1 MFSLRSEARIAMQL
15 SLDLSTSPL
24 EAMRDGLLKTFG
36 PQRPTK
42 RLDPVSQLVRSMIG
56 GKTKDEV
63 SWAVFERLRER
74 FKTWEALAET
84 PDGEVLEIIRP
95 VTHPENKARYLPH
108 ALRLIQVRSDWKLSL
123 NHLAELELDSARWWL
138 QGLPGVG
145 VKVAASVL
153 NFSPLNMR
161 ALVVDTHVHRVAGRL
176 GLIPAGYDAAHA
188 YRALMDM
195 VPDSWTAEDLYE
207 LHWLMKGLGQL
218 LCSHHAPRCG
228 ACGLKATCSRV
239 GVERSADILAWR
251 PRP

>member
-1 MFSLRSEARIAMQL
+1 MQL

-24 EAMRDGLLKTFG
+24 EAMRDGLLRTFG

-56 GKTKDEV
+56 GRTKDEV
-63 SWAVFERLRER
+63 SWAVFERLREH
-74 FKTWEALAET
+74 FKTWEVLAET
-84 PDGEVLEIIRP
+84 PDAEVLEIIRP
-95 VTHPENKARYLPH
+95 VTHPENKARFLPH

-123 NHLAELELDSARWWL
+123 DHLAELELDSARWWL

-176 GLIPAGYDAAHA
+176 GLIPASYDTAHA

-218 LCSHHAPRCG
+218 LCTAQTPRCG
-228 ACGLKATCSRV
+228 ACALKETCPRV

-251 PRP
+251 PRA

>member
-1 MFSLRSEARIAMQL
+1 MFSFRSDARIAMQL

-24 EAMRDGLLKTFG
+24 EGLRDGLLKTFG

-56 GKTKDEV
+56 GTKDAT
-63 SWAVFERLRER
+63 SWAVFHRLKER
-74 FKTWEALAET
+74 FPRWEDLAEAS
-84 PDGEVLEIIRP
+84 DDMVLELIRD
-95 VTHPENKARYLPH
+95 VTYPEEKARHLPH
-108 ALRLIQVRSDWKLSL
+108 ALRLIQVRSGWTLSL
-123 NHLAELELDSARWWL
+123 DHLAELELDSARWWL

-145 VKVAASVL
+145 VKVAACVL

-161 ALVVDTHVHRVAGRL
+161 ALVVDTHVHRVAGRF
-176 GLIPAGYDAAHA
+176 GLVPAHYDTAHA

-218 LCSHHAPRCG
+218 LCTRHAPRCG
-228 ACGLKATCSRV
+228 ACVLKGTCPRA

>member
-1 MFSLRSEARIAMQL
+1 
-15 SLDLSTSPL
+15 
-24 EAMRDGLLKTFG
+24 MRDELIKVFG
-36 PQRPTK
+36 PQRPTR

-56 GKTKDEV
+56 GRTKDEV

-74 FKTWEALAET
+74 FKTWEALAEAT
-84 PDGEVLEIIRP
+84 DAEVLDLIRP
-95 VTHPENKARYLPH
+95 VTHPENKARFLPH
-108 ALRLIQVRSDWKLSL
+108 ALRLVQIRSGWKLSL
-123 NHLAELELDSARWWL
+123 DHLAELELDSARWWL

-161 ALVVDTHVHRVAGRL
+161 ALVVDTHVHRVAVRQ
-176 GLIPAGYDAAHA
+176 GLIPASYDTAHA

-218 LCSHHAPRCG
+218 LCSLHAPRCG
-228 ACGLKATCSRV
+228 ACALKASCPRI

-251 PRP
+251 PRA

>member
-1 MFSLRSEARIAMQL
+1 MQL

-42 RLDPVSQLVRSMIG
+42 RLDPVSQLIKSSISGR
-56 GKTKDEV
+56 TKDAV
-63 SWAVFERLRER
+63 SWAVYHRLKER
-74 FKTWEALAET
+74 FATWEELAET
-84 PDGEVLEIIRP
+84 PDPEVQELIKD
-95 VTHPENKARYLPH
+95 VTFPEEKARHLPH
-108 ALRLIQVRSDWKLSL
+108 ALRLIQVRSGWKLSL
-123 NHLAELELDSARWWL
+123 DHLAELELDSARWWL

-145 VKVAASVL
+145 VKVTASVL

-161 ALVVDTHVHRVAGRL
+161 ALVVDTHVHRVAARL
-176 GLIPAGYDAAHA
+176 GLIPAGYDTAHA

-218 LCSHHAPRCG
+218 LCTHHAPRCG
-228 ACGLKATCSRV
+228 ACALKATCPRI

-251 PRP
+251 PRA